1 MLYIKQKGFNINTI
15 LDIYKKTNA
24 LQEGHFVLSSGLHS
38 SIYLQSAIVLSFPK
52 YLKIISKNLADLIQ
66 SKLNINIIDV
76 VVSPAMGGV
85 IIGSKIGEELEK
97 QSIFLER
104 VNGKLSLRRGFNIK
118 KKSKVII
125 IEDVITTGK
134 SSKECIAALQDYQA
148 EVLGVFSIVN
158 RSMKNTNFNICSY
171 SLLNLDAPLYQEN
184 QIPDLLRKIPIS
196 KPGSRFIK

>member
-1 MLYIKQKGFNINTI
+1 M
-15 LDIYKKTNA
+15 
-24 LQEGHFVLSSGLHS
+24 HS

-148 EVLGVFSIVN
+148 SSKGIF
-158 RSMKNTNFNICSY
+158 Y
-171 SLLNLDAPLYQEN
+171 SKQKCEKY
-184 QIPDLLRKIPIS
+184 
-196 KPGSRFIK
+196 